1 MAKEYASDGI
11 HVGHVVVDGAIGGE
25 KIRKRFPNLADRED
39 RLISIEGIVDGFVF
53 LYRQPRRAWS
63 FELRCANLARELVI
77 PAPPPSVGLPNPE
90 RLWHDVLPASA
101 GICFQE
107 DPCPPSRPRPPS
119 SNSILF
125 RDAFGTP
132 AMREVFSD
140 FSLISRYAEVEIA
153 LAKAEA
159 RCGVI
164 PAQAADEIA
173 KRTDVSTLDFDLL
186 RQETDI
192 VGYPILPLVHQM
204 VKQCGDAGRY
214 VHWGATTQDIMDTAV
229 ILQVRA
235 GLEIIEDDIAALRGI
250 LAGLSKRYRDTP
262 MAGRTHLQQALPVT
276 FGYKT
281 AIWLAMF
288 DRHAERLAQLKPRVL
303 VGQFAGAAGTL
314 ASLGDK
320 GFEVQKALC
329 DELGLGVPVST
340 WHVARDGLAE
350 AINFLA
356 LVTGSL
362 GKIALD
368 IMMMAST
375 EFGEVYEPFV
385 KGRGASSTMPQKR
398 NPISSELMLA
408 AAKGVRQHAG
418 LMLDAMVQ
426 DFERATGPWHAEWM
440 AIPESFVLTAGS
452 LHQARFALGGL
463 IVDEKKMA
471 ENLDISR
478 GLIVAEAVM
487 MGLAPDLGRQE
498 AHDVVYD
505 ACRVAN
511 EKGMTLAD
519 ALSADPRVSA
529 RIDRATIDRLTSPRN
544 YLGLAPEMVDRVL
557 ASSKR

>member
-1 MAKEYASDGI
+1 M
-11 HVGHVVVDGAIGGE
+11 
-25 KIRKRFPNLADRED
+25 
-39 RLISIEGIVDGFVF
+39 
-53 LYRQPRRAWS
+53 
-63 FELRCANLARELVI
+63 
-77 PAPPPSVGLPNPE
+77 PALPTSTT
-90 RLWHDVLPASA
+90 VL
-101 GICFQE
+101 
-107 DPCPPSRPRPPS
+107 D
-119 SNSILF
+119 SILF

-140 FSLISRYAEVEIA
+140 LSLISRYAEVEVA

-159 RCGVI
+159 RCGLI
-164 PAQAADEIA
+164 PQDAAEQIA
-173 KRTDVSTLDFDLL
+173 ARTDVTKLDFDLL
-186 RQETDI
+186 RRETDI

-229 ILQVRA
+229 VLQLRA
-235 GLEIIEDDIAALRGI
+235 GLEIVEDDIAELRGI
-250 LAGLSKRYRDTP
+250 LASLSRRYRDTP

-288 DRHAERLAQLKPRVL
+288 DRHAERLAQFKPRVL

-320 GFEVQKALC
+320 GFEVQQALC
-329 DELGLGVPVST
+329 EELRLGVPVST

-350 AINFLA
+350 AVNFLA

-368 IMMMAST
+368 IMIMAST
-375 EFGEVYEPFV
+375 EFAELYEPFV

-408 AAKGVRQHAG
+408 ASKAVRQHAG

-440 AIPESFVLTAGS
+440 AIPESFVLTAGA
-452 LHQARFALGGL
+452 LHQAKFALAGL
-463 IVDEKKMA
+463 VVDETRMD
-471 ENLDISR
+471 ENLNLSR

-487 MGLAPDLGRQE
+487 MGLAPQIGRQE

-505 ACRVAN
+505 ACRLAN
-511 EKGMTLAD
+511 EKGLTLAE
-519 ALSADPRVSA
+519 ALLADPRVA
-529 RIDRATIDRLTSPRN
+529 DRIDRATIERLTSPKN
-544 YLGLAPEMVDRVL
+544 YLGLAPAMVDRVL
-557 ASSKR
+557 GAATR

>member
-1 MAKEYASDGI
+1 MPGP
-11 HVGHVVVDGAIGGE
+11 AI
-25 KIRKRFPNLADRED
+25 PTATT
-39 RLISIEGIVDGFVF
+39 
-53 LYRQPRRAWS
+53 
-63 FELRCANLARELVI
+63 
-77 PAPPPSVGLPNPE
+77 
-90 RLWHDVLPASA
+90 VL
-101 GICFQE
+101 
-107 DPCPPSRPRPPS
+107 D
-119 SNSILF
+119 SILF

-132 AMREVFSD
+132 RMREVFSD
-140 FSLISRYAEVEIA
+140 YALISRYAEVEIA

-164 PAQAADEIA
+164 PQEAAEEIA
-173 KRTDVSTLDFDLL
+173 RLTDVSKLDFDLL

-204 VKQCGDAGRY
+204 VKQCGEAGRY

-229 ILQVRA
+229 ILQVRDGLKIIEEDIA
-235 GLEIIEDDIAALRGI
+235 GLRAI
-250 LAGLSKRYRDTP
+250 LADLSRKYRDTP

-288 DRHAERLAQLKPRVL
+288 DRHAERLEQLKPRVL
-303 VGQFAGAAGTL
+303 VGEFAGAAGTL
-314 ASLGDK
+314 ASLAEK
-320 GFEVQKALC
+320 GLEVQAALC
-329 DELGLGVPVST
+329 EELGLGVPVST

-350 AINFLA
+350 VVNFFG

-368 IMMMAST
+368 VMIMAST
-375 EFGEVYEPFV
+375 EFAEVYEPFV

-408 AAKGVRQHAG
+408 ASKGVRQHAG
-418 LMLDAMVQ
+418 LMLDAMIQ

-440 AIPESFVLTAGS
+440 AIPESFVLTAGA
-452 LHQARFALGGL
+452 LNQAKFALGGL
-463 IVDEKKMA
+463 IVDEAQMA
-471 ENLDISR
+471 RNLDISR

-487 MGLAPDLGRQE
+487 MGLAPQIGRQE

-505 ACRVAN
+505 ACRVVN
-511 EKGMTLAD
+511 TKGGTLAE
-519 ALSADPRVSA
+519 ALAADPEVSG

-544 YLGLAPEMVDRVL
+544 YLGLAPQMVDRVL
-557 ASSKR
+557 NAAPRKG

>member
-1 MAKEYASDGI
+1 MISSGPKMPA
-11 HVGHVVVDGAIGGE
+11 
-25 KIRKRFPNLADRED
+25 FPT
-39 RLISIEGIVDGFVF
+39 STT
-53 LYRQPRRAWS
+53 
-63 FELRCANLARELVI
+63 
-77 PAPPPSVGLPNPE
+77 
-90 RLWHDVLPASA
+90 VL
-101 GICFQE
+101 
-107 DPCPPSRPRPPS
+107 D
-119 SNSILF
+119 SILF

-140 FSLISRYAEVEIA
+140 FGLISRYAEVEIA

-164 PAQAADEIA
+164 PAEAAEEIA
-173 KRTDVSTLDFDLL
+173 RRTDVSALDFDLL
-186 RQETDI
+186 RRETDV

-229 ILQVRA
+229 VLQVRA
-235 GLEIIEDDIAALRGI
+235 GLKIIAQDIADLRGI

-281 AIWLAMF
+281 AIYLAMF
-288 DRHAERLAQLKPRVL
+288 DRHAERLEQLKPRVL

-320 GFEVQKALC
+320 GFQVQQALC
-329 DELGLGVPVST
+329 EELGLGVPVST

-350 AINFLA
+350 VINFLA

-368 IMMMAST
+368 IMIMAST
-375 EFGEVYEPFV
+375 EFGELYEPFV

-408 AAKGVRQHAG
+408 AAKAVRQHAG
-418 LMLDAMVQ
+418 LMADAMVQ

-440 AIPESFVLTAGS
+440 AIPESFVLTVGS
-452 LHQARFALGGL
+452 LHQAKFALGGL

-487 MGLAPDLGRQE
+487 MGLAPDIGRQQ
-498 AHDVVYD
+498 AHDVVYG

-511 EKGMTLAD
+511 EKSMTLAD
-519 ALSADPRVSA
+519 ALSADPRVSG
-529 RIDRATIDRLTSPRN
+529 RIDRATIDRLTSPKN
-544 YLGLAPEMVDRVL
+544 YLGLAPAMVDRVL
-557 ASSKR
+557 ASGNR

>member
-1 MAKEYASDGI
+1 MSA
-11 HVGHVVVDGAIGGE
+11 
-25 KIRKRFPNLADRED
+25 FPTSTTVLD
-39 RLISIEGIVDGFVF
+39 
-53 LYRQPRRAWS
+53 
-63 FELRCANLARELVI
+63 
-77 PAPPPSVGLPNPE
+77 SV
-90 RLWHDVLPASA
+90 
-101 GICFQE
+101 
-107 DPCPPSRPRPPS
+107 
-119 SNSILF
+119 LF
-125 RDAFGTP
+125 RDAFGTRE
-132 AMREVFSD
+132 MREVFSD
-140 FSLISRYAEVEIA
+140 LRLVARYAEVEVA

-164 PAQAADEIA
+164 PPEAAEQIA
-173 KRTDVSTLDFDLL
+173 KRTDVAALDFDLL
-186 RQETDI
+186 RQEADV

-204 VKQCGDAGRY
+204 AKQCGEAGRY

-229 ILQVRA
+229 VLQLRD
-235 GLEIIEDDIAALRGI
+235 GLEIIEDDISALRGI
-250 LAGLSKRYRDTP
+250 LADLSKKYRDTP

-281 AIWLAMF
+281 AIWLAAF
-288 DRHAERLAQLKPRVL
+288 DRHAVRLAELRPRVL

-329 DELGLGVPVST
+329 EELGLGVPVST

-350 AINFLA
+350 AVNFLA
-356 LVTGSL
+356 LVTGTL

-368 IMMMAST
+368 IMIMAST
-375 EFGEVYEPFV
+375 EFAEVYEPFV

-408 AAKGVRQHAG
+408 AAKAVRQHAG

-440 AIPESFVLTAGS
+440 AIPESFVLTAGA

-463 IVDEKKMA
+463 IVDEKRMA
-471 ENLDISR
+471 DNLDISR

-487 MGLAPDLGRQE
+487 MGLAPAIGRQE

-511 EKGMTLAD
+511 DKGLTLAE
-519 ALSADPRVSA
+519 ALAADQRVAS
-529 RIDRATIDRLTSPRN
+529 RIDRATIDRLTAPKN

-557 ASSKR
+557 ASAKR

>member
-1 MAKEYASDGI
+1 MAT
-11 HVGHVVVDGAIGGE
+11 
-25 KIRKRFPNLADRED
+25 FPT
-39 RLISIEGIVDGFVF
+39 STT
-53 LYRQPRRAWS
+53 
-63 FELRCANLARELVI
+63 
-77 PAPPPSVGLPNPE
+77 
-90 RLWHDVLPASA
+90 VL
-101 GICFQE
+101 
-107 DPCPPSRPRPPS
+107 D
-119 SNSILF
+119 SILF
-125 RDAFGTP
+125 RDAFGTA
-132 AMREVFSD
+132 AMRDVFSD
-140 FSLISRYAEVEIA
+140 FSLVSRYAEVEIA

-164 PAQAADEIA
+164 PADAADEIA
-173 KRTDVSTLDFDLL
+173 KRTDVSGLDFDLL

-235 GLEIIEDDIAALRGI
+235 GLEIIEADIAALRGI
-250 LAGLSKRYRDTP
+250 LADLSKRYRDTP

-320 GFEVQKALC
+320 GFEVQTALC
-329 DELGLGVPVST
+329 EELGLGVPVST

-356 LVTGSL
+356 VVTGSL

-368 IMMMAST
+368 IMVMAST

-452 LHQARFALGGL
+452 LHQAKFALGGL

-511 EKGMTLAD
+511 EKGITLAD

-544 YLGLAPEMVDRVL
+544 YLGLAPQMVDRVI
-557 ASSKR
+557 ASSGR